1 MMRGQLKEALW
12 VATAA
17 HEGNI
22 KPPVVPKRSDESLIN
37 GLIDK
42 DYDSQG
48 YVHFHAKPSHGQLMA
63 YLHCLILTWIPI
75 WARIS
80 SQKWVQ

>member
-1 MMRGQLKEALW
+1 MMRGQLQEALW

-37 GLIDK
+37 GLVDK

-48 YVHFHAKPSHGQLMA
+48 YVPCETF
-63 YLHCLILTWIPI
+63 Y
-75 WARIS
+75 
-80 SQKWVQ
+80 

>member
-22 KPPVVPKRSDESLIN
+22 NPPVVSKRSSESLIN
-37 GLIDK
+37 GIVDK

-48 YVHFHAKPSHGQLMA
+48 YVHRNRVDMSDSESDISGPFI
-63 YLHCLILTWIPI
+63 ILDHSIF
-75 WARIS
+75 
-80 SQKWVQ
+80 